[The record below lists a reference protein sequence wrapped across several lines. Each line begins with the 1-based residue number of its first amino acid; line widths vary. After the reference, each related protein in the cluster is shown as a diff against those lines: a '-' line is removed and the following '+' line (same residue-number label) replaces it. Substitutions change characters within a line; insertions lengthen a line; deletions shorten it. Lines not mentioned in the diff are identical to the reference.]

1 MTAIE
6 TRAYR
11 GTPLFSAGFRP
22 FFLFGALW
30 AGIAVPVWV
39 LAHLLGD
46 STLWGLPG
54 RDWHVHEML
63 FGYLAA
69 IITGFLLTAVPNW
82 TGRLPVTGPPLM
94 GLFGLWAI
102 GRVAM
107 LLQARLGVL
116 AAVLDSLFLV
126 VFAAV
131 IWREVLTGRNWR
143 NLPVCAIV
151 TVFAAANV
159 GLHLRAQHPDLA
171 SVCERLALGA
181 PAMLIAVIGGRVVPS
196 FTRNWLAQR
205 KAAATPAPRGWFDQA
220 VLATTGLALAVW
232 IAFPESRAA
241 GVLLVAAGPA
251 NLARL
256 ARWRGLA
263 TGREALVWVLHA
275 GYAWLG
281 AALLLLDR
289 PDQSARLVEVHV
301 VRPAIKRRKALR
313 AGAGAAATV
322 ADAVRACAVPRHP
335 DEQRPIV
342 AIVGRPP
349 ILRVRHQ
356 GMEVLNH
363 GIQVEALECL
373 DVVELLAHG
382 IAQGRV
388 LVENPQVQ
396 LIGPPVPVRPGP
408 NPGELMGSTRHRAL
422 AFAVHILCARILVVR
437 HRIAGS
443 CRGNGLVG

>member
-1 MTAIE
+1 
-6 TRAYR
+6 
-11 GTPLFSAGFRP
+11 
-22 FFLFGALW
+22 
-30 AGIAVPVWV
+30 
-39 LAHLLGD
+39 
-46 STLWGLPG
+46 
-54 RDWHVHEML
+54 
-63 FGYLAA
+63 
-69 IITGFLLTAVPNW
+69 
-82 TGRLPVTGPPLM
+82 M

-107 LLQARLGVL
+107 LLQARLGAL
-116 AAVLDSLFLV
+116 AAVLYSLFLV

-151 TVFAAANV
+151 TGFAAANV

-196 FTRNWLAQR
+196 FTRNWFAQR

-281 AALLLLDR
+281 AALLLLGLSILVPSVVPSSSGVHALTVGAFGVMTLAMMTRASLGHMGRPRTADR
-289 PDQSARLVEVHV
+289 KTLLIYLAVN
-301 VRPAIKRRKALR
+301 
-313 AGAGAAATV
+313 AAALV
-322 ADAVRACAVPRHP
+322 
-335 DEQRPIV
+335 
-342 AIVGRPP
+342 
-349 ILRVRHQ
+349 
-356 GMEVLNH
+356 
-363 GIQVEALECL
+363 
-373 DVVELLAHG
+373 
-382 IAQGRV
+382 RV
-388 LVENPQVQ
+388 LAPMLANLQ
-396 LIGPPVPVRPGP
+396 PVLLGASAA
-408 NPGELMGSTRHRAL
+408 LWCL
-422 AFAVHILCARILVVR
+422 AF
-437 HRIAGS
+437 
-443 CRGNGLVG
+443 VGFASAYGPMLLSPRVGT

>member
-6 TRAYR
+6 MRAYR

-30 AGIAVPVWV
+30 AGLAVPVWA
-39 LAHLLGD
+39 LAYLLGGGMV
-46 STLWGLPG
+46 WGLPG

-69 IITGFLLTAVPNW
+69 VIAGFLLTAVPNW
-82 TGRLPVTGPPLM
+82 TGRLPVTGRPLM

-102 GRVAM
+102 GRIAM
-107 LLQARLGVL
+107 LLQSRLGAL

-196 FTRNWLAQR
+196 FTLNWLAQR
-205 KAAATPAPRGWFDQA
+205 KATATPAPRGWFDQA

-241 GVLLVAAGPA
+241 GVLLLAAGPA

-263 TGREALVWVLHA
+263 TAREALVWILHA

-281 AALLLLDR
+281 AALLLIGL
-289 PDQSARLVEVHV
+289 SVLVPSVVPSSSGVH
-301 VRPAIKRRKALR
+301 ALT
-313 AGAGAAATV
+313 AGAFGVMTLAMMTRANLGHLGRPRTSDRKTLLIYLAVNAAALV
-322 ADAVRACAVPRHP
+322 RVLAPMFADLQPVLLGASAALWCLAFVGFACAYGPMLLSPR
-335 DEQRPIV
+335 
-342 AIVGRPP
+342 VG
-349 ILRVRHQ
+349 
-356 GMEVLNH
+356 
-363 GIQVEALECL
+363 
-373 DVVELLAHG
+373 
-382 IAQGRV
+382 
-388 LVENPQVQ
+388 
-396 LIGPPVPVRPGP
+396 
-408 NPGELMGSTRHRAL
+408 T
-422 AFAVHILCARILVVR
+422 
-437 HRIAGS
+437 
-443 CRGNGLVG
+443 